1 VALVFGAAIVN
12 KTPPASHRLDVAEGS
27 FFCQI
32 VVGVFPSRVD
42 MNIRIFFIS
51 VNLLPLF
58 LLLMAGEQAVTAADG
73 PRRTLVVKAVEKAL
87 PSVVNIRTETV
98 VEVRDPFA
106 EVFRDFWNPYYRQPR
121 QDVRRSLGSG
131 VIIHADGYVLTND
144 HVVRRATKIR
154 VKFADGREFEAE
166 RVAYDQRSD
175 LALLR
180 ILKPKEARTKFIPAP
195 FARDDDLLLGETVV
209 ALGNPFGL
217 GGSVS
222 QGILSSKDRQE
233 PREGEMLD
241 MVNWLQTDA
250 AVNPGNSGG
259 PLINLD
265 GELIGI
271 NVAIHRQGQ
280 GIGFAIPIARVN
292 ETLGRFFTPEQL
304 RGLWLGA
311 RAQLDG
317 DRLRL
322 AEVEAN
328 SPAAKAGLRAG
339 DTILEVNNHP
349 VDNFVD
355 WAKEVAGRGLEK
367 VKFKIFRGGRA
378 LPVTVTLQAEDKVFN
393 SELLNKRL
401 GLSIRTLTER
411 LSKQLGMSFYG
422 GFLITNIEEDG
433 PGAKA
438 GLERSAVIQRVDD
451 QQPESL
457 VAFARNIN
465 NRDAGSTV
473 KLNVVWE
480 VRRGAF
486 LQRRSGIA
494 NVKIR

>member
-1 VALVFGAAIVN
+1 
-12 KTPPASHRLDVAEGS
+12 
-27 FFCQI
+27 
-32 VVGVFPSRVD
+32 
-42 MNIRIFFIS
+42 MNIRLFAKF
-51 VNLLPLF
+51 VNLRLLF
-58 LLLMAGEQAVTAADG
+58 ILLMVGVRMVSAADG
-73 PRRTLVVKAVEKAL
+73 PRRTLVVRAVEKAL

-121 QDVRRSLGSG
+121 QDIRRSLGSG
-131 VIIHADGYVLTND
+131 VVIHADGYVLTND

-154 VKFADGREFEAE
+154 VKFANGREFDAE

-180 ILKPKEARTKFIPAP
+180 ILKPKETLTKFVPAP
-195 FARDDDLLLGETVV
+195 FARDDDLLLGETVI

-222 QGILSSKDRQE
+222 RGILSSKDRQE

-241 MVNWLQTDA
+241 IVNWLQTDA

-304 RGLWLGA
+304 RGLWLGV
-311 RAQLDG
+311 RVRLDG

-322 AEVEAN
+322 AKVEAN

-339 DTILEVNNHP
+339 DTILEVNNRP

-367 VKFKIFRGGRA
+367 VKFKIFRGGRV
-378 LPVTVTLQAEDKVFN
+378 LPVTVTLQVEDKVFN
-393 SELLNKRL
+393 SELLEKRL
-401 GLSIRTLTER
+401 GLNIRTLTER

-422 GFLITNIEEDG
+422 GYLITDVEKNG
-433 PGAKA
+433 PGEKA
-438 GLERSAVIQRVDD
+438 GIERGTVIQRVDD

-457 VAFARNIN
+457 VAFAREIHS
-465 NRDAGSTV
+465 RKTGTMV
-473 KLNVVWE
+473 KLSVVWE
-480 VRRGAF
+480 IRRVAF
-486 LQRRSGIA
+486 LQRRTGIA

>member
-1 VALVFGAAIVN
+1 
-12 KTPPASHRLDVAEGS
+12 
-27 FFCQI
+27 
-32 VVGVFPSRVD
+32 
-42 MNIRIFFIS
+42 MNIRFFAKS
-51 VNLLPLF
+51 VNLRLLF
-58 LLLMAGEQAVTAADG
+58 VLLMVGVRMVSAADG
-73 PRRTLVVKAVEKAL
+73 PRRTLVVRAVEKAL

-121 QDVRRSLGSG
+121 QDIRRSLGSG
-131 VIIHADGYVLTND
+131 VVIHADGYVLTND

-154 VKFADGREFEAE
+154 VKFANGREFDAE
-166 RVAYDQRSD
+166 RVAYDQRND

-180 ILKPKEARTKFIPAP
+180 ILKPRETRTKFVPAP
-195 FARDDDLLLGETVV
+195 FARDDDLLLGETVI

-233 PREGEMLD
+233 HREGEMLD
-241 MVNWLQTDA
+241 MANWLQTDA

-304 RGLWLGA
+304 RGLWLGV
-311 RAQLDG
+311 RVRQDG

-322 AEVEAN
+322 AKVEAN

-339 DTILEVNNHP
+339 DTILEVNNRP

-378 LPVTVTLQAEDKVFN
+378 LPVTVTLLAEEKVFN
-393 SELLNKRL
+393 SELLEKRL
-401 GLSIRTLTER
+401 GINVRTLTER

-422 GFLITNIEEDG
+422 GYLITDVEKNG
-433 PGAKA
+433 PGEKA
-438 GLERSAVIQRVDD
+438 GIERGAVIQRVDD

-457 VAFARNIN
+457 VALARNIH
-465 NRDAGSTV
+465 NRKAGAMV
-473 KLNVVWE
+473 KLSVVWE
-480 VRRGAF
+480 IRRGAF
-486 LQRRSGIA
+486 LQRRTGIA

>member
-1 VALVFGAAIVN
+1 
-12 KTPPASHRLDVAEGS
+12 
-27 FFCQI
+27 
-32 VVGVFPSRVD
+32 
-42 MNIRIFFIS
+42 MNIRFFAKS
-51 VNLLPLF
+51 VNLRLLF
-58 LLLMAGEQAVTAADG
+58 VLLMVGVRMVSAADG
-73 PRRTLVVKAVEKAL
+73 PRRTLVVRAVEKAL

-121 QDVRRSLGSG
+121 QDIRRSLGSG
-131 VIIHADGYVLTND
+131 VVIHADGYVLTND

-154 VKFADGREFEAE
+154 VKFANGREFDAE
-166 RVAYDQRSD
+166 RVAYDQRND

-180 ILKPKEARTKFIPAP
+180 ILKPKETLTKFVPAP
-195 FARDDDLLLGETVV
+195 FARDDDLLLGETVI

-241 MVNWLQTDA
+241 MANWLQTDA

-304 RGLWLGA
+304 RGLWLGV
-311 RAQLDG
+311 RVRQDG

-322 AEVEAN
+322 AKVEAN

-339 DTILEVNNHP
+339 DTILEVNNRP

-378 LPVTVTLQAEDKVFN
+378 LPVTVTLLAEEKVFN
-393 SELLNKRL
+393 SELLEKRL
-401 GLSIRTLTER
+401 GINVRTLTER

-422 GFLITNIEEDG
+422 GYLITDVEKNG
-433 PGAKA
+433 PGEKA
-438 GLERSAVIQRVDD
+438 GIERGAVIQRVDD

-457 VAFARNIN
+457 VALARNIHS
-465 NRDAGSTV
+465 RKAGAMV
-473 KLNVVWE
+473 KLSVVWE
-480 VRRGAF
+480 IRRGAF
-486 LQRRSGIA
+486 LQRRTGIA

>member
-1 VALVFGAAIVN
+1 
-12 KTPPASHRLDVAEGS
+12 
-27 FFCQI
+27 
-32 VVGVFPSRVD
+32 
-42 MNIRIFFIS
+42 MNIRFFAKF
-51 VNLLPLF
+51 VNLRLLF
-58 LLLMAGEQAVTAADG
+58 VLLMVGVRMVSAADG
-73 PRRTLVVKAVEKAL
+73 PRRTLVVRAVEKAL

-121 QDVRRSLGSG
+121 QDIRRSLGSG
-131 VIIHADGYVLTND
+131 VVIHADGYVLTND

-154 VKFADGREFEAE
+154 VKFANGREFDAE

-180 ILKPKEARTKFIPAP
+180 ILKPKETLTKFVPAP
-195 FARDDDLLLGETVV
+195 FARDDDLLLGETVI

-241 MVNWLQTDA
+241 IVNWLQTDA

-304 RGLWLGA
+304 RGLWLGV
-311 RAQLDG
+311 RVRLDG

-322 AEVEAN
+322 AKVETN

-339 DTILEVNNHP
+339 DTILEVNNRP

-378 LPVTVTLQAEDKVFN
+378 LPVTVTLLAEDKVFN
-393 SELLNKRL
+393 SELLAKRL
-401 GLSIRTLTER
+401 GLTIRTLTER

-422 GFLITNIEEDG
+422 GYLITDVEKDG
-433 PGAKA
+433 PGEKA
-438 GLERSAVIQRVDD
+438 GLERGAVIQRVDD

-457 VAFARNIN
+457 VSLARNIHG
-465 NRDAGSTV
+465 RKAGAMV
-473 KLNVVWE
+473 KLSVVWE
-480 VRRGAF
+480 IRRGAF
-486 LQRRSGIA
+486 LQRRTGIA